1 MALPTRAYRGDI
13 VVMVATNA
21 VAPYTYTALCGATAV
36 TLTISN
42 EITSERV
49 ADCTDW
55 TLPPQTIKGFGAQNT
70 TATVNGIWAREN
82 HERMLDWAL
91 TQKKLAVRFSFAG
104 VAVGDTQ
111 YIDGLAMLSEF
122 GLDNIGNV
130 DGNAV
135 ARTLNL
141 EFDGT
146 PTITKRTT

>member
-13 VVMVATNA
+13 VVMVATNTT
-21 VAPYTYTALCGATAV
+21 APYTYAALCGATSV

-49 ADCTDW
+49 ADCQDW
-55 TLPPQTIKGFGAQNT
+55 TLPPQTIKGYGAQNV

-82 HERMLDWAL
+82 HERMLNWAAS
-91 TQKKLAVRFSFAG
+91 QEKLPVRFSFAN
-104 VAVGDTQ
+104 VGAGETQ
-111 YIDGLAMLSEF
+111 YIDGIAMLSEF

-135 ARTLNL
+135 ARTISL
-141 EFDGT
+141 EFDGS
-146 PTITKRTT
+146 PTFTKRP